1 MHSHLKYI
9 LASRIKYLI
18 STEALRNLQTQDIFY
33 YNGCKLGKLLY
44 ILIEV
49 FHLLASH
56 LV

>member
-1 MHSHLKYI
+1 MHSHLKHI

-18 STEALRNLQTQDIFY
+18 STKALGNLQTQDIFY

-49 FHLLASH
+49 FHLLVSH